1 MYNSNHTLT
10 TFSYSDSTNT
20 TIIQETK
27 TNVESSLVINRR
39 RGRNSH
45 AAGREKVIETQLN
58 INNRLELSRLQGVDY
73 SYSNLFAVIE
83 PILLPEVLETVKK
96 RGQNN
101 LHQMLLATAPD
112 LLLQKSCSERKNCP
126 EKDATIK
133 ELDAEYEHQTAE
145 LTEWHLR
152 STDAITAEK
161 LQLIKDL
168 ASIEDEHEHPVQVLA
183 KMLICV
189 VLR

>member
-133 ELDAEYEHQTAE
+133 NWMLSMSTKPQSLLNGTYARLMPLLQRNCNSSKTWHQSKMNT
-145 LTEWHLR
+145 
-152 STDAITAEK
+152 
-161 LQLIKDL
+161 
-168 ASIEDEHEHPVQVLA
+168 SIQCRCWQ
-183 KMLICV
+183 KC
-189 VLR
+189 